1 MNKLIFL
8 TLFSFSLIVVACT
21 DENDDACSK
30 VESLGS
36 FSLDASSRAAI
47 PYQPTD
53 VKAIFS
59 DSLGQERSLDIIL
72 QGDGFITQEFLAVCG
87 SDSTSL
93 SPYEWETERICYE
106 LKDEANGSFSY
117 QICAEMQYNLLQPQE
132 KRVADVLNIS
142 SYSSS
147 SILQQEGEYGI
158 LLAARNFGG
167 FIDLPGSVELLDQFV
182 WEGRSLEQVYQLET
196 TNNLGQ
202 TRELYY
208 TRAEGLVAFRD
219 YFSDTF
225 YFFDRIE

>member
-21 DENDDACSK
+21 DENNDACSK

-47 PYQPTD
+47 PYQSTD
-53 VKAIFS
+53 TKVIFM
-59 DSLGQERSLDIIL
+59 DSLGQERALEIIL
-72 QGDGFITQEFLAVCG
+72 QNDGLISRQFFATCG

-93 SPYEWETERICYE
+93 SPYEWESEKLCYE
-106 LKDEANGSFSY
+106 LKDEAHGSFSH
-117 QICAEMQYNLLQPQE
+117 QICAEIQFNPSQPQE
-132 KRVADVLNIS
+132 KRVADLLLINS
-142 SYSSS
+142 HSSS
-147 SILQQEGEYGI
+147 NILQQEGAYGI

-167 FIDLPGSVELLDQFV
+167 SINLPGSVELLDQFV
-182 WEGRSLEQVYQLET
+182 WEGRSLEQVYKLES
-196 TNNLGQ
+196 TNNLNQ

-208 TRAEGLVAFRD
+208 TKAAGLVAFRD